1 MSEDLKDVTE
11 LKDVTDSAEPAR
23 GKFHPNLLSDQ
34 VALITG
40 GRSGI
45 GFVTAKL
52 FLSLGARVMIA
63 SRKAELLAE
72 ARGSLEP
79 YARSPDHIQ
88 AHPCD
93 IRETESIQALA
104 HEIKERFGSLDI
116 LINNAG
122 GQFPTTAEHL
132 KDKGW
137 NAVINNNLNGTFYM
151 TREMAKSFFLPQKRG
166 VVVNVIAEVSR
177 GFPGMIHTGAARA
190 GVENI
195 TKTLAQEWARHNIRL
210 NCVAPG
216 IIATSGLETYP
227 PPVRAMLRHAQSS
240 IPFERLG
247 EPEEVAQ
254 AICFLASDLA
264 SYCSGVTL
272 HVDGAQHLNYNN
284 LGLLQ
289 VLRGEV
295 SLADFTES

>member
-1 MSEDLKDVTE
+1 MSSNSPESTSSPHTASL
-11 LKDVTDSAEPAR
+11 
-23 GKFHPNLLSDQ
+23 FHPKLLHDK

-45 GFVTAKL
+45 GFVTARL
-52 FLSLGARVMIA
+52 FLQLGARVMIA
-63 SRKAELLAE
+63 SRKQDLLEEAKRELSVHAATPE
-72 ARGSLEP
+72 
-79 YARSPDHIQ
+79 HIQ
-88 AHPCD
+88 AQACD
-93 IRETESIQALA
+93 IRDSDQIKQLA
-104 HEIKERFGSLDI
+104 QKTRKTFSRLDI
-116 LINNAG
+116 LVNNAG

-132 KDKGW
+132 NDKGW

-151 TREMAKSFFLPQKRG
+151 IREMAKTFFIPQRSG
-166 VVVNVIAEVSR
+166 VIVNVIAEVSR
-177 GFPGMIHTGAARA
+177 GFPGMVHTGAARA

-195 TKTLAQEWARHNIRL
+195 TKTLAQEWAKHQIRL

-216 IIATSGLETYP
+216 IIASSGLDTYP
-227 PPVRAMLRHAQSS
+227 PPVRMLLDRAKES

-247 EPEEVAQ
+247 ESIEVAN
-254 AICFLASDLA
+254 AICFLASDLS

-284 LGLLQ
+284 LGLIQ

-295 SLADFTES
+295 NLS

>member
-1 MSEDLKDVTE
+1 MSSSSQDPDNSPEMSGGL
-11 LKDVTDSAEPAR
+11 
-23 GKFHPNLLSDQ
+23 FHPNLLQ
-34 VALITG
+34 NKVALITG

-45 GFVTAKL
+45 GLVTARL
-52 FLSLGARVMIA
+52 FLQLGARVMIA
-63 SRKAELLAE
+63 SRKQDLLEEAKDELLK
-72 ARGSLEP
+72 
-79 YARSPDHIQ
+79 YARTPDHIQ
-88 AHPCD
+88 AHACD
-93 IRETESIQALA
+93 IRESDQIKVLA
-104 HEIKERFGSLDI
+104 QRTREVFSKLDI

-132 KDKGW
+132 NDKGW

-151 TREMAKSFFLPQKRG
+151 TREMAKAFFIPQSSG
-166 VVVNVIAEVSR
+166 VIVNVIAEISR

-195 TKTLAQEWARHNIRL
+195 TKTLAQEWAKYHIRV

-216 IIATSGLETYP
+216 IIASSGLDTYP
-227 PPVRAMLRHAQSS
+227 APVRMMLDRAKDS

-247 EPEEVAQ
+247 ESIEVAN
-254 AICFLASDLA
+254 AVCFLASDLA

-295 SLADFTES
+295 SLV